1 MSTQATLQVGDR
13 VRLLR
18 DDRPGVMAPEP
29 LYVGRV
35 GIVTGVHYCHRSV
48 APYYSIRLDERL
60 TDVCDRECLEVVC

>member
-29 LYVGRV
+29 LYVGRI
-35 GIVTGVHYCHRSV
+35 GIVTVVHSGYNV
-48 APYYSIRLDERL
+48 GKPYYSIRLGERL